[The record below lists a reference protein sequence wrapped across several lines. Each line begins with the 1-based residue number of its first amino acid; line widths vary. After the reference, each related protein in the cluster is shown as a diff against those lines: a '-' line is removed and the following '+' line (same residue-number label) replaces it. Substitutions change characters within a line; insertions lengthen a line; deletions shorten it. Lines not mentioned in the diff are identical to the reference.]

1 VARRSKPK
9 PKRKP
14 AATATSTGWNVYRI
28 SGNANRYIGDVMG
41 KDEGEAIKNAMKEL
55 TIAPAL
61 RNRILV
67 KPNE

>member
-1 VARRSKPK
+1 VARPA
-9 PKRKP
+9 KRKR
-14 AATATSTGWNVYRI
+14 TAKAPETGWNVYRI
-28 SGNANRYIGDVMG
+28 SGAANRYIGHVMAT
-41 KDEGEAIKNAMKEL
+41 DEDAAIDKAMEEL